1 MQACGPAHRK
11 RLPGSSGDD
20 FIWPTWAL
28 SAGPGSRSEV
38 KADTE
43 RRESAERKDRQQ
55 GQLLQAQRLESL
67 GQLAGGHTT
76 DGAN

>member
-1 MQACGPAHRK
+1 MADLGAERRAREQ
-11 RLPGSSGDD
+11 
-20 FIWPTWAL
+20 
-28 SAGPGSRSEV
+28 SEV